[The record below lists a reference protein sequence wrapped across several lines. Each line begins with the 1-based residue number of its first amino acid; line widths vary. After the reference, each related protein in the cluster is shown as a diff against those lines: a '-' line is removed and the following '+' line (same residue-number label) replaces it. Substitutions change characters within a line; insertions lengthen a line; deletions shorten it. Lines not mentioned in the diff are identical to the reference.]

1 MGSLDGSSEVP
12 RRPPFHV
19 KHALD
24 RRGYLRSRSGRTR
37 LTWGNGDPRRCTRSS
52 SPRRASHVPG
62 AVPCAAHCRDLPR
75 FTYPLLASRSRRCR
89 DTRGMPGEDTSESEA
104 TMPGSPRSVSL
115 LPGPRRSV
123 PSFRKASRQPSES
136 IRIHI
141 PSRPLSTPQAPEL
154 PRSTFSSLS
163 QASGAHDPG
172 LHRRRCGAQA
182 GDGAQSQGSGMQLRR
197 LPGFP
202 GFPAS
207 RLSRLPG
214 FPGFPAFPASR
225 LPGFPASRLPGFPG
239 FPASRP

>member
-52 SPRRASHVPG
+52 SPRRASRVPG

-75 FTYPLLASRSRRCR
+75 LTYPLLASRSRRCR
-89 DTRGMPGEDTSESEA
+89 DTRGMQREGTPRIRT
-104 TMPGSPRSVSL
+104 SPRSDRLDRSL
-115 LPGPRRSV
+115 YAAESTMIV

-141 PSRPLSTPQAPEL
+141 PSRPLSTPQAPGL

-207 RLSRLPG
+207 RL
-214 FPGFPAFPASR
+214 
-225 LPGFPASRLPGFPG
+225 PGFPASRLPGHDDRLR
-239 FPASRP
+239 ARVSRET